1 MLENMLNVQFL
12 HLDVMCIKQNNQVF
26 NKYSSLLWDI
36 TWVIWITYESIMML
50 LDFGTTSHGN
60 KHQLPNHIAQCA
72 LVDGQVPFET
82 ETELTNKIIVI

>member
-1 MLENMLNVQFL
+1 
-12 HLDVMCIKQNNQVF
+12 
-26 NKYSSLLWDI
+26 
-36 TWVIWITYESIMML
+36 MML

-82 ETELTNKIIVI
+82 EAELTNKIIVI